1 MIHRQE
7 RERPSASHPLEDE
20 VEQFEEAE
28 IVPGELDTDDLLDE
42 LADEALEEE
51 LLQYD
56 ELAEEFGITDEADA
70 EDA

>member
-7 RERPSASHPLEDE
+7 RERPSASHPLENE

-56 ELAEEFGITDEADA
+56 ELAEEFGVSEEAGSA
-70 EDA
+70 EA